1 MQLDC
6 GAVLGER
13 NFRRPRSVSPG
24 ADWYTMIFFD
34 AHTLSSLVLIA
45 VIGGVL
51 GLDRTAA
58 GQFMISQP
66 IVAGPITGWIL
77 GDATVG
83 LIIGALLELIWVMD
97 MPVGTFVPADSTAV
111 TVSSTAIAVL
121 GGAGEPVLP
130 VIGFSILLTVGM
142 VPITTVAENRAR
154 KWMSRLADMAIAAPG
169 EVVGQRLARAHL
181 SGLVVFFLKSFIVYL
196 VLLPL
201 GLAAIV
207 LFRQMPDTIHRAMEL
222 FVKFL
227 PLVGVAAV
235 VRKLSI
241 RTADRFLLAGI
252 VAAAILSMAFHVP
265 AVFITAV
272 TVGLGWIGV
281 RYGER

>member
-1 MQLDC
+1 M
-6 GAVLGER
+6 
-13 NFRRPRSVSPG
+13 
-24 ADWYTMIFFD
+24 YTMIFFD

-66 IVAGPITGWIL
+66 IVAGPIIGWIL

-97 MPVGTFVPADSTAV
+97 MPIGTFVPADSTAV

-142 VPITTVAENRAR
+142 VPITTVAEHRSR
-154 KWMSRLADMAIAAPG
+154 KWMSKLADMAIAAPG